1 MRSTTPPFRGGSCSH
16 CSQGRGDLCSKP
28 GFRRREAQ
36 APEATTPTCPR
47 AVKNIVTKTYLLID
61 LENRQPAPEHVAA
74 WMGHDGETWI
84 FYGEQQIN
92 LLPNYWQLGDQVS
105 IVPISR
111 AGKNSLDFHLVLYL
125 GYLVAKRKKG
135 SRFVIVAADADYDPA
150 VAHARAEGIDV
161 VRLPELAALGGPAER
176 PTPDAL
182 PPPAANRSRTGSPAR
197 NAASVKSPATATA
210 VRERGK
216 APTKTTISIYAGTLK
231 DIRGPNR
238 PSDLQALKSRI
249 QSRIGQGPA
258 PQQVAEVMARLAT
271 MDVIQVIN
279 GELHYLAKASDEGGT
294 RV

>member
-1 MRSTTPPFRGGSCSH
+1 VGIVRPLRATTPPLAGGVVFFVTLKAADIYARHHVSSA
-16 CSQGRGDLCSKP
+16 G
-28 GFRRREAQ
+28 
-36 APEATTPTCPR
+36 TPKGAH

-74 WMGHDGETWI
+74 WMGQDGEAWI

-125 GYLVAKRKKG
+125 GYPVAKRKKG

-161 VRLPELAALGGPAER
+161 VRLPELTMVVRPNDEPTSEAV
-176 PTPDAL
+176 PTP
-182 PPPAANRSRTGSPAR
+182 AAKSRSPGPLAR
-197 NAASVKSPATATA
+197 NAASAKSPATAD
-210 VRERGK
+210 REPAK
-216 APTKTTISIYAGTLK
+216 TPNKTTTSIYAGILK

-238 PSDLQALKSRI
+238 PGDLKALTSRI
-249 QSRIGQGPA
+249 QSRIGQAAA
-258 PQQVAEVMARLAT
+258 PERVTEVMARLAT

-279 GELHYLAKASDEGGT
+279 GELNYLAKASDEDGS